1 MIKDLDYIFAAAARA
16 NQACDYRLGNC
27 SRILHIAFFFD
38 GVGRNAEQDAPE
50 GRLSNIARLFRAYPT
65 PDDDTSTKSHQAHY
79 ISGIGTPFNETTAEK
94 IQSVMDN
101 SINTFEDELKNKPG
115 DLAKDAFQSSVS
127 GTSGKDVL
135 TQTRDKLLTPK
146 GRAGMLKDSA
156 LNSGKKAGIEA
167 TPWLRDSEF
176 MAYTQLTGAETRL
189 NSAKVRFVRS
199 FEDAVK
205 SGEIPVKLIS
215 VSVFGF
221 DMGGTLARQ
230 FLDILLEDIC
240 DKKSSDNKKDD
251 RPTYRNVPVNIV
263 FAGLFDCSRDTPLSS
278 DDGLDYAATAVSW
291 LPGPVAKVAG
301 AVGSLFGRKYLE
313 HMSPLPDVVKR
324 SLHLVA
330 AHERRR
336 WRCIYRTGRDGFKHQ
351 EILMPGCSEDIGGGL
366 KPDEQKPSAELSRVS
381 LRKMYREAMM
391 SAVPFFD
398 LKSLR
403 ERSATVASYF
413 DMSDSVDSQSVE
425 EWAEYYQM
433 AVGMEKLGYGAM
445 NWHLDGYFEWLG
457 RQFYEYKSELRRL
470 EKMKSDIL
478 TDPGSQQG
486 LLGITRQAKQDSFDI
501 DNDIHL
507 LKKHWGWLS
516 EVSRAADVLLTQEF
530 NYPPKIYMDYILNP
544 AFDRAKKFKL
554 YGTSGYDGKPM
565 PIERCVDSS
574 VLYAWFVHDVQRAEG
589 INNGYFCIRWMEPR
603 KQ

>member
-16 NQACDYRLGNC
+16 TQSCDYRLGNC

-50 GRLSNIARLFRAYPT
+50 GRLSNIARLFRAYPEDEDKT
-65 PDDDTSTKSHQAHY
+65 DIATYKKHY

-101 SINTFEDELKNKPG
+101 SINAFEDDMKSKPG

-127 GTSGKDVL
+127 GSSGKDVL

-156 LNSGKKAGIEA
+156 LNSGKRAGIEA

-199 FEDAVK
+199 FEEAVK

-240 DKKSSDNKKDD
+240 DNKKDGK
-251 RPTYRNVPVNIV
+251 PTYRNVPVNIV

-291 LPGPVAKVAG
+291 LPGPVAKIAG
-301 AVGSLFGRKYLE
+301 TVGSLFGRKYLE
-313 HMSPLPDVVKR
+313 HMSPLPDVVNR

-413 DMSDSVDSQSVE
+413 DMNDSVDSQSVE

-433 AVGMEKLGYGAM
+433 AVGMEKLSYGAM

-470 EKMKSDIL
+470 ENEKSKIL
-478 TDPGSQQG
+478 TSPGSLQG
-486 LLGITRQAKQDSFDI
+486 GFGITRKARQDSSDI
-501 DNDIHL
+501 DNDIRL
-507 LKKHWGWLS
+507 LEKHWGWLS

-530 NYPPKIYMDYILNP
+530 NHPPKIYVDNILNP
-544 AFDRAKKFKL
+544 ALRRAEKFKL
-554 YGTSGYDGKPM
+554 YGTAGYDSKPI

-589 INNGYFCIRWMEPR
+589 INSGYFSIRWMEPR
-603 KQ
+603 KP